1 MSKKTTNQTK
11 KDTIKNNWET
21 YPFMKFFKGDSLLE
35 IGAKNSH
42 LDIHYM
48 LRF

>member
-1 MSKKTTNQTK
+1 MVKAK

-21 YPFMKFFKGDSLLE
+21 YPFIKFFKGDSLVE
-35 IGAKNSH
+35 IGAKDSH
-42 LDIHYM
+42 WDIHYM